1 MERLS
6 IGDSLD
12 SCILSFARKA
22 LVFVN
27 LAQSRVCGQIRHDRY
42 GRPPRPQETRDRDA
56 DCVPL
61 TTTAWR
67 HDAAMPPGGGGKA
80 EMIGLSIQQQDKC

>member
-27 LAQSRVCGQIRHDRY
+27 LAQSRACGQIRHDRY

-61 TTTAWR
+61 TMTARR
-67 HDAAMPPGGGGKA
+67 HDAAGGGGSKA